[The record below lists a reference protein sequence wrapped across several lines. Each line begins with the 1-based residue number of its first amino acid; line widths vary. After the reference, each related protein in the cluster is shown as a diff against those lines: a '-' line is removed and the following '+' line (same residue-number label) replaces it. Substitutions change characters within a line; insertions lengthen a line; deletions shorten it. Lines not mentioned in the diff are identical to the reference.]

1 MVPNSALAGFNSSM
15 NIILF
20 GAPGAGKGTQSAL
33 LVERKGMKQISTGDL
48 FRAHIKQETRLGT
61 EAKSFMDAGRLVPDE
76 IVVGMVEDVLKD
88 LGGQSFILDGFP
100 RTVPQAEALE
110 LMLQNNSL
118 KIDKAVFLEVPKDV
132 LMARLTGRRVCTGCG
147 ATYHILVKPTAVAGV
162 CDLCGSKVEQR
173 ADDKEEVILTRLTAY
188 ETSTEPLKAYFTQ
201 KGQFVTISGV
211 GETEGIFKRI
221 TALL

>member
-1 MVPNSALAGFNSSM
+1 M

-33 LVERKGMKQISTGDL
+33 LVERNGMKQISTGDL

-61 EAKSFMDAGRLVPDE
+61 EAKSYMNSGRLVPDA

-88 LGGQSFILDGFP
+88 LKGQSFILDGFP

-110 LMLQNNSL
+110 AMLKNQSL
-118 KIDKAVFLEVPKDV
+118 QIEKAIFVDVPKED

-147 ATYHILVKPTAVAGV
+147 ATYHVTAKPPKVAGI
-162 CDLCGSKVEQR
+162 CDNCGSPVEQR
-173 ADDKEEVILTRLTAY
+173 PDDRAEVIGTRLDAY
-188 ETSTEPLKAYFTQ
+188 ETSTAPLKAYYAAN
-201 KGQFVTISGV
+201 GRFVSVSGV
-211 GETEGIFKRI
+211 GETEAVYKRI
-221 TALL
+221 AALL

>member
-1 MVPNSALAGFNSSM
+1 M

-33 LVERKGMKQISTGDL
+33 LVERKGMRHISTGDI

-61 EAKSFMDAGRLVPDE
+61 EAKSYMDAGKLVPDE

-110 LMLQNNSL
+110 AMLRNNSI
-118 KIDKAVFLEVPKDV
+118 KIDKALFLEVPKDT

-147 ATYHILVKPTAVAGV
+147 ATYHALVKPPKVDGI
-162 CDLCGSKVEQR
+162 CDNCGSAVQQR
-173 ADDKEEVILTRLTAY
+173 ADDKEDVILTRLTAY
-188 ETSTEPLKAYFTQ
+188 ETSTEPLKAYFTK
-201 KGQFVTISGV
+201 KGQFLTVSGV
-211 GETEGIFKRI
+211 GETEDIYKRL
-221 TALL
+221 TSHLAAPL